1 MLVMRLDDL
10 VAAPGLGIRV
20 LHGDEDDLA
29 RPIGWIYTTDLPDPS
44 RYLAPGQTLMT
55 GMMWRAD
62 EADSEPFVRR
72 LVESGAAALIVG
84 DALFDHVPEDVVQAC
99 RRWNLPLLAVPTD
112 VSFARVTEYVAGQQ
126 AQRRLGR
133 LTEGLVRQ
141 RQLLA
146 EMAAGRTL
154 DELVRRIAR
163 ETGLGCRVLSSTGRQ
178 IAASAPPLAEG
189 DLDQLLAQMLP
200 AQRFPAP
207 VSTPAGAGTAFL
219 VGAASQHRA
228 VAWFVLADHPDGA
241 ADPFAD
247 PETADPFHELAAI
260 AALERRR
267 TEDPIRARRE
277 LVDQVIALLD
287 EDADRPE
294 IPLLL
299 RQLGLDLDR
308 PTTVVVLQP
317 QGPPTAHGLTGR
329 LLGEAVGH
337 LSTPVVGSD
346 AQGHAVALV
355 SVPGADASTDPT
367 ADPTGAPT
375 GAPAAGPQPGAD
387 PAALIRRALLRV
399 TPALPGIR
407 LDLGVSRPTDLGGLA
422 GALRAARYARLLA
435 TGLPGDPADPADRG
449 VRLAS
454 GDRATSAVMLL
465 SAVPDRLRRSFAG
478 AVLDGVVEYDRR
490 TGADLVVTLRAFL
503 DCNGSWSRTAQQLHL
518 HLNTVRYRIT
528 RVEELTGRDLS
539 RMDDRADVYL
549 ALHLL

>member
-1 MLVMRLDDL
+1 MLVMKLDDL

-20 LHGDEDDLA
+20 LHGDEQDLG
-29 RPIGWIYTTDLPDPS
+29 RPLGWIYTTDLPDPS

-62 EADSEPFVRR
+62 AADSDPFVRR

-84 DALFDHVPEDVVQAC
+84 DALFDHVPDDVVLAC
-99 RRWNLPLLAVPTD
+99 RRWNLPLLAVPTH
-112 VSFARVTEYVAGQQ
+112 VSFARVTEYVARQQ

-146 EMAAGRTL
+146 QMAAGRTL

-163 ETGLGCRVLSSTGRQ
+163 ETGLGCRVLTSTGRQ
-178 IAASAPPLAEG
+178 IAASGPALGET
-189 DLDQLLAQMLP
+189 DLDLLLAQLLP
-200 AQRFPAP
+200 AQRFPAQ
-207 VSTPAGAGTAFL
+207 VTTPAGSGTAFL
-219 VGAASQHRA
+219 VGPPSQHRA
-228 VAWFVLADHPDGA
+228 LAWFVLADHPDGGPDA
-241 ADPFAD
+241 GAD
-247 PETADPFHELAAI
+247 PETIDPFNELAAI

-299 RQLGLDLDR
+299 RQLGLDPDR
-308 PTTVVVLQP
+308 PTTVVVLKT
-317 QGPPTAHGLTGR
+317 QGPPTAHGLAGG

-346 AQGHAVALV
+346 AEGHAVALM
-355 SVPGADASTDPT
+355 SAPDPECR
-367 ADPTGAPT
+367 
-375 GAPAAGPQPGAD
+375 GAD
-387 PAALIRRALLRV
+387 PAATLRHALLRV

-407 LDLGVSRPTDLGGLA
+407 LDLGVSRPTDPAGLA

-449 VRLAS
+449 VRIAS
-454 GDRATSAVMLL
+454 GDRATSAAMLL
-465 SAVPDRLRRSFAG
+465 SAVPDRLRRTFVG
-478 AVLDGVVEYDRR
+478 AVLDDVVSYDRR
-490 TGADLVVTLRAFL
+490 TGADLIVTLRAFL
-503 DCNGSWSRTAQQLHL
+503 DCNGSWSRTAEQLHL
-518 HLNTVRYRIT
+518 HLNTVRYRIN

>member
-1 MLVMRLDDL
+1 MRLADL

-20 LHGDEDDLA
+20 LHGDEQDLA
-29 RPIGWIYTTDLPDPS
+29 RPLGWIYTTDLPDPS

-62 EADSEPFVRR
+62 PADSAPFVRR

-84 DALFDHVPEDVVQAC
+84 DALFDHVPDDVVQAC

-112 VSFARVTEYVAGQQ
+112 ASFARVTEYVAGQQ

-178 IAASAPPLAEG
+178 IAASGPALSAA
-189 DLDQLLAQMLP
+189 DLDLLLAQMLP
-200 AQRFPAP
+200 AQRFPAE
-207 VSTPAGAGTAFL
+207 VRTPARSGTAFL
-219 VGAASQHRA
+219 VGPASQHRA
-228 VAWFVLADHPDGA
+228 LAWFVLADHPAGGSHPGDDPDTV
-241 ADPFAD
+241 DPFN
-247 PETADPFHELAAI
+247 ELAAI

-267 TEDPIRARRE
+267 TEDPIRSRRE

-294 IPLLL
+294 IPILL

-308 PTTVVVLQP
+308 PTTVVVLQA
-317 QGPPTAHGLTGR
+317 QGPPTAHGLTGG

-355 SVPGADASTDPT
+355 SVPAGGDSGADAV
-367 ADPTGAPT
+367 
-375 GAPAAGPQPGAD
+375 D
-387 PAALIRRALLRV
+387 PATVLRNALLRV
-399 TPALPGIR
+399 TPALPGTR
-407 LDLGVSRPTDLGGLA
+407 LDLGVSRPTDPGGLA

-435 TGLPGDPADPADRG
+435 TGLPGDPADRG

-478 AVLDGVVEYDRR
+478 TVLNDVVEYDRR
-490 TGADLVVTLRAFL
+490 TGADLLVTLRAFL

>member
-1 MLVMRLDDL
+1 MLPMKLSDL

-20 LHGDEDDLA
+20 LHGDEKDLA
-29 RPIGWIYTTDLPDPS
+29 RPLGWIYTTDLPDPS
-44 RYLAPGQTLMT
+44 RYLTPGQTLMT
-55 GMMWRAD
+55 GMMWHASP
-62 EADSEPFVRR
+62 ADSDPFVRR
-72 LVESGAAALIVG
+72 LVDSGAAALIVG
-84 DALFDHVPEDVVQAC
+84 DALFDHVPADVVDAC
-99 RRWNLPLLAVPTD
+99 RRWHLPLLAVPTD

-126 AQRRLGR
+126 TKRRMGR
-133 LTEGLVRQ
+133 LTDGLVRQ

-163 ETGLGCRVLSSTGRQ
+163 ETGLGCRVLSSTGRE
-178 IAASAPPLAEG
+178 IAASGPALTPA
-189 DLDQLLAQMLP
+189 DLDLLLAQAVP
-200 AQRFPAP
+200 AQRFPAR
-207 VSTPAGAGTAFL
+207 VSTSAGTGTAIL
-219 VGAASQHRA
+219 VGPASQHRA
-228 VAWFVLADHPDGA
+228 LAWFVLADHPPDGSDPWDDPDTI
-241 ADPFAD
+241 DPFN
-247 PETADPFHELAAI
+247 ELASI

-277 LVDQVIALLD
+277 LADQVIALLD

-294 IPLLL
+294 IPILL

-308 PTTVVVLQP
+308 PTTVVVLRAE
-317 QGPPTAHGLTGR
+317 GPPTAHGLTGG

-346 AQGHAVALV
+346 AEGHAVALV
-355 SVPGADASTDPT
+355 SVPGQ
-367 ADPTGAPT
+367 G
-375 GAPAAGPQPGAD
+375 PAATDSGLEPGHV
-387 PAALIRRALLRV
+387 IRRALLRV
-399 TPALPGIR
+399 TAALPGIR
-407 LDLGVSRPTDLGGLA
+407 LDLGVSRPTEPSGLA

-449 VRLAS
+449 VRIAS

-465 SAVPDRLRRSFAG
+465 SAVPDRLRRSYAA
-478 AVLDGVVEYDRR
+478 AVLNEVVEYDRR
-490 TGADLVVTLRAFL
+490 TGADLLLTLRAFL

>member
-1 MLVMRLDDL
+1 MLPMRLADL
-10 VAAPGLGIRV
+10 MAAPGLGIRV
-20 LHGDEDDLA
+20 LHGDEHDLA
-29 RPIGWIYTTDLPDPS
+29 RPLGWIYTTDLPDPS
-44 RYLAPGQTLMT
+44 RYLAAGQTLMT

-62 EADSEPFVRR
+62 PADSDPFVRR

-84 DALFDHVPEDVVQAC
+84 DALFDHVPDDVVTAC

-126 AQRRLGR
+126 TQRRLGR

-178 IAASAPPLAEG
+178 IAASGPPLTDPEL
-189 DLDQLLAQMLP
+189 DLVLAQLLP
-200 AQRFPAP
+200 AQRYPARL
-207 VSTPAGAGTAFL
+207 STPAGSRTALL
-219 VGAASQHRA
+219 VGPASQHRA
-228 VAWFVLADHPDGA
+228 LAWFVLADHPKTGSEPWD
-241 ADPFAD
+241 D
-247 PETADPFHELAAI
+247 PETVDPFNELAAI

-267 TEDPIRARRE
+267 TEEPIRSRRE

-294 IPLLL
+294 IPILL

-308 PTTVVVLQP
+308 PTTVVVLQA
-317 QGPPTAHGLTGR
+317 QGPPTARGLTGS

-346 AQGHAVALV
+346 GQGHAVALV
-355 SVPGADASTDPT
+355 SIPEAPDADTVE
-367 ADPTGAPT
+367 
-375 GAPAAGPQPGAD
+375 D
-387 PAALIRRALLRV
+387 PALTVRRALLRV
-399 TPALPGIR
+399 TPALPGTR
-407 LDLGVSRPTDLGGLA
+407 LDLGVSRPTDPGGLA

-449 VRLAS
+449 VRMAS

-478 AVLDGVVEYDRR
+478 AVLNDVVSYDRR
-490 TGADLVVTLRAFL
+490 TGADLLLTLRAFL

-528 RVEELTGRDLS
+528 RVEELTRRDLS

>member
-1 MLVMRLDDL
+1 MQSMKLEDL

-20 LHGDEDDLA
+20 LHGDEHDLA
-29 RPIGWIYTTDLPDPS
+29 RPLGWIYTTDLPDPS
-44 RYLAPGQTLMT
+44 RYLASGQTLMT

-84 DALFDHVPEDVVQAC
+84 DALFDHVPDDVVQAC
-99 RRWNLPLLAVPTD
+99 RRWDLPLLAVPTD
-112 VSFARVTEYVAGQQ
+112 VSFARVTEHVAGQQ

-178 IAASAPPLAEG
+178 IAASGPPLAQAA
-189 DLDQLLAQMLP
+189 LDQLLAQMLP
-200 AQRFPAP
+200 AQRFPAR
-207 VSTPAGAGTAFL
+207 VSTPSGAGTAFL
-219 VGAASQHRA
+219 VGSASQHRA
-228 VAWFVLADHPDGA
+228 LAWFVLADHPDGQ
-241 ADPFAD
+241 PEPLAD

-260 AALERRR
+260 VALERRR
-267 TEDPIRARRE
+267 TEDPIRSRRE

-287 EDADRPE
+287 EDAGRPE

-299 RQLGLDLDR
+299 RQLGLDLNR

-317 QGPPTAHGLTGR
+317 QGPPTAHGLTGS

-337 LSTPVVGSD
+337 LSAPVVGSD
-346 AQGHAVALV
+346 AYGHAVALV
-355 SVPGADASTDPT
+355 SVRDHDQPGPAADSATRTPPRTDP
-367 ADPTGAPT
+367 P
-375 GAPAAGPQPGAD
+375 D
-387 PAALIRRALLRV
+387 PAAVIRRALLRV
-399 TPALPGIR
+399 APALPGTR
-407 LDLGVSRPTDLGGLA
+407 LDIGVSRPTDPDGLA

-478 AVLDGVVEYDRR
+478 AVLDDVVSYDRR
-490 TGADLVVTLRAFL
+490 TGADLLVTLRAFL
-503 DCNGSWSRTAQQLHL
+503 DCNGSWSRTAAQLHL
-518 HLNTVRYRIT
+518 HLNTVRYRIN

-539 RMDDRADVYL
+539 RMNDRADVYL

>member
-1 MLVMRLDDL
+1 MRLADL

-20 LHGDEDDLA
+20 LHGDDDDLA
-29 RPIGWIYTTDLPDPS
+29 RPLGWIYTTDLPDPS
-44 RYLAPGQTLMT
+44 RYLTSGQTLMT

-62 EADSEPFVRR
+62 EADSDPFVRR

-84 DALFDHVPEDVVQAC
+84 DALFDHVPGDVVLAC
-99 RRWNLPLLAVPTD
+99 RRWNLPLLAVPTH

-126 AQRRLGR
+126 TQQRLGR

-178 IAASAPPLAEG
+178 IAASGSPLTE
-189 DLDQLLAQMLP
+189 DQLDRLLAQLLP
-200 AQRFPAP
+200 AQRFPAQ
-207 VSTPAGAGTAFL
+207 VSTPAGDGTAFL
-219 VGAASQHRA
+219 VGPASQHRA
-228 VAWFVLADHPDGA
+228 LAWFVLADHPA
-241 ADPFAD
+241 AGSEFRDD
-247 PETADPFHELAAI
+247 PETVHPFNELAAI

-277 LVDQVIALLD
+277 LADQVIALLD

-308 PTTVVVLQP
+308 PTTVVVLQA
-317 QGPPTAHGLTGR
+317 QGPPTARGLTIS
-329 LLGEAVGH
+329 LLGEAVGQ
-337 LSTPVVGSD
+337 LSTPVVGAD
-346 AQGHAVALV
+346 TDGHAVALV
-355 SVPGADASTDPT
+355 SGAAQDPPG
-367 ADPTGAPT
+367 GE
-375 GAPAAGPQPGAD
+375 PAIAV
-387 PAALIRRALLRV
+387 RRALLRV

-407 LDLGVSRPTDLGGLA
+407 LDLGVSRPTDPGGLA
-422 GALRAARYARLLA
+422 GALRAARYARLMA
-435 TGLPGDPADPADRG
+435 TGRPGDPADPADRS
-449 VRLAS
+449 VRVAS

-478 AVLDGVVEYDRR
+478 AVLDDVVDYDRR
-490 TGADLVVTLRAFL
+490 TGADLLVTLRAFL

-539 RMDDRADVYL
+539 RTDDRADVYL

>member
-1 MLVMRLDDL
+1 MQSMRLDDL

-20 LHGDEDDLA
+20 LHGDEHDLA
-29 RPIGWIYTTDLPDPS
+29 RPLGWIYTTDLPDPS
-44 RYLAPGQTLMT
+44 RYLTSGQTLMT
-55 GMMWRAD
+55 GMMWRTD
-62 EADSEPFVRR
+62 PDDSEPFVRR

-178 IAASAPPLAEG
+178 IAASGPSLSE
-189 DLDQLLAQMLP
+189 DQLDRLLAQLLP
-200 AQRFPAP
+200 AQRFPAQID
-207 VSTPAGAGTAFL
+207 TRTGTGTAFL
-219 VGAASQHRA
+219 VGAPSQHRA
-228 VAWFVLADHPDGA
+228 IAWFVLADHPDGGA
-241 ADPFAD
+241 EPFAD

-317 QGPPTAHGLTGR
+317 QGPPTAHGLTGS

-355 SVPGADASTDPT
+355 SVPDEG
-367 ADPTGAPT
+367 TGA
-375 GAPAAGPQPGAD
+375 GAGTGAD
-387 PAALIRRALLRV
+387 PAAVIRRALLRV

-407 LDLGVSRPTDLGGLA
+407 LDLGVSRPTDPGGLA

-454 GDRATSAVMLL
+454 GDGATSAVMLL

-478 AVLDGVVEYDRR
+478 AVLDDVVEYDRR
-490 TGADLVVTLRAFL
+490 TGADLLVTLRAFL

-528 RVEELTGRDLS
+528 RVEELTDRDLS

>member
-1 MLVMRLDDL
+1 MLPMRLEDL

-20 LHGDEDDLA
+20 LHGDEHDLT
-29 RPIGWIYTTDLPDPS
+29 RPLGWIYTTDLPDPS
-44 RYLAPGQTLMT
+44 RYLAAGQTLMT

-62 EADSEPFVRR
+62 EADSDPFVRR

-84 DALFDHVPEDVVQAC
+84 DALFDHIPDDVVQAC

-163 ETGLGCRVLSSTGRQ
+163 ETGLGCRVISSTGRQ
-178 IAASAPPLAEG
+178 IAASGPPLSEP
-189 DLDQLLAQMLP
+189 DLDLLLAQLLP

-207 VSTPAGAGTAFL
+207 VRTPGGNGTAFL
-219 VGAASQHRA
+219 VGPASQHRA
-228 VAWFVLADHPDGA
+228 MAWFALADHPDAGSEPW
-241 ADPFAD
+241 DD
-247 PETADPFHELAAI
+247 PETMDPFNELAAI

-267 TEDPIRARRE
+267 TEDPIRSRRE

-299 RQLGLDLDR
+299 RQLGLDLSR
-308 PTTVVVLQP
+308 PTTVVVLMA
-317 QGPPTAHGLTGR
+317 QGPPTAHGLTGS

-355 SVPGADASTDPT
+355 SVPDH
-367 ADPTGAPT
+367 
-375 GAPAAGPQPGAD
+375 D
-387 PAALIRRALLRV
+387 PAAPDDAVDPATTIRRALLRV
-399 TPALPGIR
+399 TPALPRIR
-407 LDLGVSRPTDLGGLA
+407 LDLGVSRPTDPDGLA

-435 TGLPGDPADPADRG
+435 TGLPGDPADPADRA
-449 VRLAS
+449 VRMAS

-465 SAVPDRLRRSFAG
+465 SAVPDRLRRSYAG
-478 AVLDGVVEYDRR
+478 AVLNDVAEYDRR
-490 TGADLVVTLRAFL
+490 TGADLLVTLRAFL

>member
-1 MLVMRLDDL
+1 MRLSDL

-20 LHGDEDDLA
+20 LHGDEEDLA
-29 RPIGWIYTTDLPDPS
+29 RPLGWIYTTDLPDPS
-44 RYLAPGQTLMT
+44 RYLASGQTLMT
-55 GMMWRAD
+55 GMMWRAG

-84 DALFDHVPEDVVQAC
+84 DALFDHVPDDVVQAC

-112 VSFARVTEYVAGQQ
+112 VSFARVTEFVAGQQ

-146 EMAAGRTL
+146 EMASGRTL
-154 DELVRRIAR
+154 EELVRRIAR

-178 IAASAPPLAEG
+178 IAASGPALSEA
-189 DLDQLLAQMLP
+189 DLDLLLAQMLP
-200 AQRFPAP
+200 AQRFPAE
-207 VSTPAGAGTAFL
+207 VRTPARSGTAFL
-219 VGAASQHRA
+219 VGPASQHRA
-228 VAWFVLADHPDGA
+228 LAWFVLADQPGAGPESGDDPDTV
-241 ADPFAD
+241 DPFN
-247 PETADPFHELAAI
+247 ELAAI

-299 RQLGLDLDR
+299 RQLGLDLER
-308 PTTVVVLQP
+308 PTTVVVLQA
-317 QGPPTAHGLTGR
+317 QGPPTVHGLTGS

-337 LSTPVVGSD
+337 LSTPVVGAD
-346 AQGHAVALV
+346 TQGHAVALV
-355 SVPGADASTDPT
+355 SVPDPPGPVT
-367 ADPTGAPT
+367 AP
-375 GAPAAGPQPGAD
+375 D

-407 LDLGVSRPTDLGGLA
+407 LDLGVSRPTDPSGLA

-449 VRLAS
+449 VRVAS

-478 AVLDGVVEYDRR
+478 AVLNDVVEYDRR
-490 TGADLVVTLRAFL
+490 TGADLLVTLRAFL

-518 HLNTVRYRIT
+518 HLNTVRYRIA

-539 RMDDRADVYL
+539 RMDDRTDVYL
-549 ALHLL
+549 ALHLR

>member
-1 MLVMRLDDL
+1 MRLDDL

-29 RPIGWIYTTDLPDPS
+29 RPLGWIYTTDLPDPS
-44 RYLAPGQTLMT
+44 RYLAAGQTLMT

-84 DALFDHVPEDVVQAC
+84 DALFDHVPADVVQAC

-178 IAASAPPLAEG
+178 IAASGPPLAER

-207 VSTPAGAGTAFL
+207 VGTPAGAGTAFL

-228 VAWFVLADHPDGA
+228 VAWFVLAEHPDGGTE
-241 ADPFAD
+241 PFTD

-317 QGPPTAHGLTGR
+317 QGPPTAHGLTGS

-355 SVPGADASTDPT
+355 SVPGQGPS
-367 ADPTGAPT
+367 ADPAGGPT
-375 GAPAAGPQPGAD
+375 GDSGPGAD

-407 LDLGVSRPTDLGGLA
+407 LDLGVSRPTDPGGLA

-435 TGLPGDPADPADRG
+435 TGLPGDPADPADRR
-449 VRLAS
+449 VRMAS

-490 TGADLVVTLRAFL
+490 TGADLLVTLRAFL

>member
-1 MLVMRLDDL
+1 MQAMRLDDL

-29 RPIGWIYTTDLPDPS
+29 RPLGWIYTTDLPDPS
-44 RYLAPGQTLMT
+44 RYLTAGQTLMT

-84 DALFDHVPEDVVQAC
+84 DALFDHVPEDVVLAC

-178 IAASAPPLAEG
+178 IAASGPPLGER
-189 DLDQLLAQMLP
+189 DLDQLLAQMVP
-200 AQRFPAP
+200 AQRFPAT

-228 VAWFVLADHPDGA
+228 VAWFVLADHPAGGSE
-241 ADPFAD
+241 PFAD
-247 PETADPFHELAAI
+247 PETADPFQELAAI

-317 QGPPTAHGLTGR
+317 QGPPTAHGLTGS

-355 SVPGADASTDPT
+355 SVPGADPAGDPPG
-367 ADPTGAPT
+367 DPG
-375 GAPAAGPQPGAD
+375 PGAD
-387 PAALIRRALLRV
+387 PALTIRRALLRV

-407 LDLGVSRPTDLGGLA
+407 LDLGVSRPTDPGGLA

-449 VRLAS
+449 VRMAS

-490 TGADLVVTLRAFL
+490 TGAGLLETLRAFL
-503 DCNGSWSRTAQQLHL
+503 DCNGSWSRTAHQLHL
-518 HLNTVRYRIT
+518 HLNTVRYRIN